1 MRRLAAGVLRTA
13 SCALLALC
21 VGLLLL
27 AAALLSSQVA
37 VALHVAPLAL
47 AVTRALPAPLSFWG
61 VLASPLGGVF
71 RTDFVL
77 VALAAFVAAK
87 ILRKIARAVS

>member
-1 MRRLAAGVLRTA
+1 MRRLLATVLRVV
-13 SCALLALC
+13 SCALLVVCTA
-21 VGLLLL
+21 LLLL
-27 AAALLSSQVA
+27 AASLLSSQVA
-37 VALHVAPLAL
+37 VSLGVAPLAL
-47 AVTRALPAPLSFWG
+47 AVTRALPASLSFWG

-87 ILRKIARAVS
+87 ILRKIARVLS